1 MLVFYVKVKLSEYN
15 SLRQLEDEFVIEVK
29 KQSVKK
35 IKA

>member
-15 SLRQLEDEFVIEVK
+15 SLRQLEDEFVIEVR